1 MEDYQ
6 FQTLT
11 TNGQIN
17 RGIVDK
23 VIKDYEMMSSPW
35 KEVMTQNNS
44 PQYQEYVQAKKLAH
58 TMQRPTLIFKAL
70 IVVLFV
76 VYYHRLKNPPQQPSL
91 SAVGGDPVDDLE
103 INNHKHDGTQPEL
116 ESAFPGQKPSVAW
129 NN

>member
-1 MEDYQ
+1 MTDYQ
-6 FQTLT
+6 VHSLT

-23 VIKDYEMMSSPW
+23 VIKDYEMMSPAW
-35 KEVMTQNNS
+35 QEVMTHT
-44 PQYQEYVQAKKLAH
+44 PQYQEYVQAKKLALA
-58 TMQRPTLIFKAL
+58 MQRPTLIFKAL

-129 NN
+129 NI